1 MQQQRISK
9 KRRLDMY
16 NIATIVTPDYIDR
29 ALTMF
34 GSISEFAECELH
46 MLVITAGFENHKYPD
61 HANVKYYE
69 MQDITSGPN
78 GRINRLTFQKYKDIN
93 ISSLPEI
100 ISKYDYLR
108 WALKPGFT
116 MFLLEQMDQVIFCDN
131 DLFFYNDPS
140 GIFDTCFNNDMTISP
155 HWRAIDNGHT
165 DEMKYNFMHGL
176 YNGGFYTASG
186 SAVNILDWWAESC
199 CVECSADSKYSYV
212 DQKYLD
218 LLPLYFGD
226 QVGILKHK
234 GCNVAA
240 WNRTY
245 LHRSVG
251 EKDEILVDGHEIV
264 FIHYSPVTIDHIE
277 RGLDY
282 LLAQH
287 LITYQKRL
295 IEVRVQLMRQGMV
308 QFVSGNA
315 LNKEVI

>member
-1 MQQQRISK
+1 MLQQRISE
-9 KRRLDMY
+9 KRILDMY
-16 NIATIVTPDYIDR
+16 NIATIITPDYIDR

-34 GSISEFAECELH
+34 GSILEFVECELH
-46 MLVITAGFENHKYPD
+46 VLVVTEGYENHRYPD
-61 HANVKYYE
+61 NPNVKYYE
-69 MQDITSGPN
+69 MQDIVNGPN
-78 GRINRLTFQKYKDIN
+78 GRINRLAFQKYRN
-93 ISSLPEI
+93 VSISSLPEI

-116 MFLLEQMDQVIFCDN
+116 MFLLEQMGQVIFCDN

-140 GIFDTCFNNDMTISP
+140 KIFDTCLTNDMTISP
-155 HWRAIDNGHT
+155 HWRSISNGHA

-176 YNGGFYTASG
+176 YNGGFYTAKRS
-186 SAVNILDWWAESC
+186 SANILDWWAENC
-199 CVECSADSKYSYV
+199 CVECSADSPYYYV

-226 QVGILKHK
+226 QVGILKHT

-240 WNRTY
+240 CNRTH
-245 LHRSVG
+245 LLRSVG
-251 EKDEILVDGHEIV
+251 EKDEILVDGHEII

-282 LLAQH
+282 LLSQH
-287 LITYQKRL
+287 LIKYKQRL
-295 IEVRVQLMRQGMV
+295 MEARIQLMRQGMA
-308 QFVSGNA
+308 QFVSGDA